1 MSESA
6 GGSAIFSLKRPEV
19 IMREQKEKFER
30 REDDLR
36 SKYKKGVATRNEEKE
51 LAILSFGNFANKLL
65 FPDFV
70 VCYEA

>member
-19 IMREQKEKFER
+19 IAREQKEKFER

-36 SKYKKGVATRNEEKE
+36 SKYKKGKTNREEEKE
-51 LAILSFGNFANKLL
+51 LAILSFGNFANRLL
-65 FPDFV
+65 FPDTI
-70 VCYEA
+70 VCYQA